1 MRSGELVVGVDEAGR
16 GSLVGDMFVAA
27 VAVRRD
33 RVYELLAL
41 GVRDSKS
48 LSRERRALIA
58 PRVLEVAEAAV
69 VCRVTPEEI
78 DRENLN
84 DLEVRAVERIAR
96 QLKARGLAVGEVVVD
111 EVAGRARDIEVAV
124 HRYYPEARVAVVPKA
139 DRDYPV
145 VAAASIVAKFLRD
158 KHVELLSRVYGEIGS
173 GYPSDPRTLEWLRR
187 VRSSGELPSCVRRSW
202 KTVGRVT
209 TLTLDA
215 FAKRRPRGS

>member
-27 VAVRRD
+27 VAVGRD
-33 RVYELLAL
+33 RAHLLSVL

-48 LSRERRALIA
+48 LSRERRALLA
-58 PRVLEVAEAAV
+58 PRVLEVADAVV
-69 VCRVTPEEI
+69 VCRVVPEEI

-96 QLKARGLAVGEVVVD
+96 QLKARGLAIGEFVVD
-111 EVAGRARDIEVAV
+111 EVAGRAKDIEVAV
-124 HRYYPEARVAVVPKA
+124 RRYYPEASVAVVPRA

-202 KTVGRVT
+202 RTVGKVT
-209 TLTLDA
+209 TVTLEA
-215 FAKRRPRGS
+215 FAKKRA

>member
-27 VAVRRD
+27 VAVARD
-33 RVYELLAL
+33 RVHLLPAL

-48 LSRERRALIA
+48 LSRERRALLV
-58 PRVLEVAEAAV
+58 PRILEVADAVV
-69 VCRVTPEEI
+69 VCRVVPEEI

-84 DLEVRAVERIAR
+84 DLEVEAIERIAR
-96 QLKARGLAVGEVVVD
+96 QLKARDLAVGEVVVD
-111 EVAGRARDIEVAV
+111 EVAGRARDIEVAI
-124 HRYYPEARVAVVPKA
+124 HRYYPEARVAVVPRA
-139 DRDYPV
+139 DRDYPA

-158 KHVELLSRVYGEIGS
+158 KHVELLGRVYGEIGS

-202 KTVGRVT
+202 RTVGKVT
-209 TLTLDA
+209 TVTLEA
-215 FAKRRPRGS
+215 FAKKRA

>member
-27 VAVRRD
+27 VAIGRD
-33 RVYELLAL
+33 RVHLLSAL

-48 LSRERRALIA
+48 LSRERRTLLASRILGLA
-58 PRVLEVAEAAV
+58 NAVV
-69 VCRVTPEEI
+69 VCRVVPEEI

-84 DLEVRAVERIAR
+84 DLEVRAVEKIAR
-96 QLKARGLAVGEVVVD
+96 QLKARGLDIGEFIVD
-111 EVAGRARDIEVAV
+111 EVAGRAGAIELVV
-124 HRYYPEARVAVVPKA
+124 RRYYPGASVVVVPRA
-139 DRDYPV
+139 DRYYPV

-187 VRSSGELPSCVRRSW
+187 VRSSGELPRCVRRSW
-202 KTVGRVT
+202 RTLSRVT
-209 TLTLDA
+209 AVTLDA
-215 FAKRRPRGS
+215 FTKKRT